1 MVRTPCVVHTL
12 QLVVG
17 MIKKETS
24 VNKLLDKVRSLVK
37 LFRKSSV
44 ATERL
49 LKECKLTLVKDCPTR
64 WSSTYIMIN
73 RLLQVKDSVVKVADG
88 MTWDYLLPSEW
99 QKLTAVKELLSP
111 FAEHTQMLQSDTQ
124 SLSLVIP
131 ALLDLQAHL
140 SDILDEQGHTFKDLG
155 SLAVKMRANIELR
168 FGCFLDST
176 HSKFSPLAA
185 AACFLDPT
193 ESLLTNDDL
202 QIQDILRKAQEYIV
216 QLVPPVVREEE
227 EEAEE
232 SEKGEGAAAEPLK
245 KRSRFKYF
253 SKTHRPSKSSRPK
266 PCVRHE
272 MEKYKQELSHLT
284 EEECSSALEFWIAQP
299 DHAYPLLKPIALD
312 IIAMPAS
319 QAFAERVFSVT
330 GDLSRGRRN
339 RARVILERSAFLKL
353 NR

>member
-1 MVRTPCVVHTL
+1 MARTPCVVHTL
-12 QLVVG
+12 QLVVNL
-17 MIKKETS
+17 IKKEIS
-24 VNKLLDKVRSLVK
+24 VNRLLDKVHSLVK

-49 LKECKLTLVKDCPTR
+49 LKECQLTLVKDCPTR
-64 WSSTYIMIN
+64 WSSTYLMIS

-99 QKLTAVKELLSP
+99 QKLTAVKQLLLP

-124 SLSLVIP
+124 SLSLAIP

-140 SDILDEQGHTFKDLG
+140 SDFLHDQGRTFKDLG
-155 SLAVKMRANIELR
+155 SLAVKMKANIDQR

-193 ESLLTNDDL
+193 EALLTNDDE
-202 QIQDILRKAQEYIV
+202 QIQEILSKAQDYIV

-227 EEAEE
+227 AEEE
-232 SEKGEGAAAEPLK
+232 SEKGEGAVEVPEPER
-245 KRSRFKYF
+245 KRSRFKYL
-253 SKTHRPSKSSRPK
+253 SKTNRPSRSSCPK
-266 PCVRHE
+266 PCVRQE
-272 MEKYKQELSHLT
+272 MEKFKQELSQFLT
-284 EEECSSALEFWIAQP
+284 EEESSLSALDFWVAQS
-299 DHAYPLLKPIALD
+299 DYAYPLLKPIALD
-312 IIAMPAS
+312 LLAMPAS

-330 GDLSRGRRN
+330 GDLSR
-339 RARVILERSAFLKL
+339 ARVILERSAFLKL